1 MRTLSHE
8 GWCPQWFVGWQQGQ
22 KQKIKHPLLTTYSLT
37 YSART
42 GSGHLHFPEI
52 WLLQHLIGLNPDAS
66 MHTPT
71 SPKPGL
77 KPDVTLTCYFHS
89 ATLQGKGTQLEP
101 GGLPELRIYS
111 QKSEQG
117 NQRYQRRVQEWRK
130 CQRSAERSPQ
140 EFSRVLVRVCMW
152 GSYPKPGKD
161 STSSIRGDSS
171 RSSPRAMNSKYPFPP
186 DNSEKCHN
194 LWGTG

>member
-1 MRTLSHE
+1 M
-8 GWCPQWFVGWQQGQ
+8 GWQQGQ
-22 KQKIKHPLLTTYSLT
+22 KQKIKHPLLATYSLT

-52 WLLQHLIGLNPDAS
+52 WLLQYLTGLNPDAS
-66 MHTPT
+66 MHTPK

-77 KPDVTLTCYFHS
+77 KADVTLTCYFRS
-89 ATLQGKGTQLEP
+89 AMVQGKGTQPEP
-101 GGLPELRIYS
+101 GGLPELRIRN

-140 EFSRVLVRVCMW
+140 EFSRVLVRVRM
-152 GSYPKPGKD
+152 
-161 STSSIRGDSS
+161 
-171 RSSPRAMNSKYPFPP
+171 
-186 DNSEKCHN
+186 
-194 LWGTG
+194 